1 LFVAPNRPPV
11 GFLGKY
17 ITALARARKFSVI
30 SPTSLA

>member
-1 LFVAPNRPPV
+1 V
-11 GFLGKY
+11 GFLGQY